1 MPLRDQ
7 HWLPAVE
14 QFDLPLNDTS
24 RRIDS
29 QVAWFGGALLFF
41 ITGLVMALL
50 TPIDSLPG
58 IDLPATVQTRELHI
72 SALAALGCTGL
83 ATYCGIRKV
92 PAMPWLHLQILTAT
106 LLIAFAVASTGN
118 AAPNLLSFYLLP
130 VLMAAFLLPLAQS
143 VPHIGL
149 ALGLVLTTGLGQDGV
164 PLATAQS
171 LTVALFILV
180 VSGVLAFARVQL
192 ETGLRRNVEL
202 AGQDPLTGVANMRRF
217 NHVLQ
222 AEIRRA
228 RRQGTS
234 VTIFM
239 IDLDDFKRVNDEFS
253 HSLGDATLIAC
264 ARAMQDEIRSDEMI
278 ARRGGDEFAVI
289 TVHESGKDPAALAD
303 RLKTVIRSE
312 RRALCPRLSIEGS
325 IGFATWRQLDLPE
338 DIVARADR
346 ALRAAKR
353 LARAEDRASE
363 PASATRD
370 R

>member
-1 MPLRDQ
+1 MPRHSQ
-7 HWLPAVE
+7 YWLPAVE
-14 QFDLPLNDTS
+14 QFDLPLNGTS
-24 RRIDS
+24 RQIDP

-41 ITGLVMALL
+41 VTGLVIALL
-50 TPIDSLPG
+50 TPIDALPG
-58 IDLPATVQTRELHI
+58 IDLPEAVQTQELRM
-72 SALAALGCTGL
+72 SAIWALGCSALT
-83 ATYCGIRKV
+83 TYCGIRKV
-92 PAMPWLHLQILTAT
+92 PAMPWLHLQILAAT
-106 LLIAFAVASTGN
+106 IFIAFAVGSTGN
-118 AAPNLLSFYLLP
+118 AAPDMLSFYVLP
-130 VLMAAFLLPLAQS
+130 VLMAAFLLPLGQS
-143 VPHIGL
+143 MPHISL
-149 ALGLVLTTGLGQDGV
+149 ALGLVLLTGLGQDAV

-171 LTVALFILV
+171 VMVALFILV
-180 VSGVLAFARVQL
+180 VAGVLAFARVQL

-234 VTIFM
+234 VTVFM

-253 HSLGDATLIAC
+253 HSLGDATLVAC
-264 ARAMQDEIRSDEMI
+264 ARAMQNEIRSDEMI

-289 TVHESGKDPAALAD
+289 TVHQSGKDPAALAD
-303 RLKTVIRSE
+303 RLQSAIRSE
-312 RRALCPRLSIEGS
+312 RRALCPKLSAEGS

-338 DIVARADR
+338 DLVARADR

-353 LARAEDRASE
+353 LGRDDDRASE
-363 PASATRD
+363 SAGAIPD